1 MFRACL
7 SIPLIGR
14 PLRDLLRLSS
24 AVLHLCPRRPP
35 STFASSVYPFLM
47 SIGHRL
53 VQQPCDAFGGAE
65 GDLIEGVRE
74 AVARLVG
81 IIQTYQSK
89 NRLAKVLTSTLL
101 KRRLEEADRAIDR
114 AINRYSILQVR
125 RDFFTTRGG

>member
-1 MFRACL
+1 
-7 SIPLIGR
+7 
-14 PLRDLLRLSS
+14 
-24 AVLHLCPRRPP
+24 
-35 STFASSVYPFLM
+35 M